1 MPARE
6 QGPLPPWSPLEKN
19 KVPNLEPPWGDE
31 TWSTEEVPELAK
43 TVKVRYSCFHPPPY
57 FRKFEVLE
65 RALAG
70 LACRAAP
77 SSVLRKIFLRRMSS
91 CEGCRAVQARKGLIT
106 CQYDIDFKADHV

>member
-43 TVKVRYSCFHPPPY
+43 TVKVRSMLQPTPLLP
-57 FRKFEVLE
+57 EV
-65 RALAG
+65 
-70 LACRAAP
+70 
-77 SSVLRKIFLRRMSS
+77 
-91 CEGCRAVQARKGLIT
+91 
-106 CQYDIDFKADHV
+106 